1 MFAFHI
7 FQFGDTGFVGR
18 NHLVG
23 IQVQTGNGFQV
34 FISVAFK
41 AVRAVHALICIAADC
56 DGNLGLPPSETMF
69 RLAIPP
75 ADAWLAALTEGTVL
89 FQLLVMAAPTAY
101 RAPDAEAVGKL
112 ILILSVV
119 AAGAFF
125 GASAFLSPP
134 PQPVN
139 APTINMVAKDALTMR
154 FKGFFHISSPP
165 KKINMLR

>member
-1 MFAFHI
+1 METWA
-7 FQFGDTGFVGR
+7 
-18 NHLVG
+18 
-23 IQVQTGNGFQV
+23 
-34 FISVAFK
+34 S
-41 AVRAVHALICIAADC
+41 
-56 DGNLGLPPSETMF
+56 PSETMF

-112 ILILSVV
+112 ILILSVA

-154 FKGFFHISSPP
+154 FKDFFIFLLLL
-165 KKINMLR
+165 KKLTCSGNAT